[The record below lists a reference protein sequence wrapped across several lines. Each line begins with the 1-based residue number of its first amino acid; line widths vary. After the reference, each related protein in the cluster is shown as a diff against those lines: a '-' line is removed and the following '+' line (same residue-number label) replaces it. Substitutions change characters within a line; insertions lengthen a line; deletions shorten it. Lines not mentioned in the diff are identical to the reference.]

1 MKRRPTGPGSFLQR
15 LWESFSSDELRRSMH
30 HTVDRALVK
39 AGWLPEMMDGSY
51 KILHLSDTPVTIYGY
66 LARLLRRVSP
76 SVLVHTGD
84 LADDI
89 KIGLYPGERER
100 YRSAVRK
107 LFDIIQ
113 APRRRIILSLGNHD
127 RMDLLPPIPR
137 ECTICEDVMDF
148 DLWGAGFRISHYIE
162 RIMDGPAARFN
173 LYGHTTEP
181 GSHVDDKERYFLN
194 GIERIRLIDPHTGEI
209 KSLLYPRCTDN
220 ARCMKTMR
228 RL

>member
-1 MKRRPTGPGSFLQR
+1 
-15 LWESFSSDELRRSMH
+15 MH

-113 APRRRIILSLGNHD
+113 APRRRIILSLGKEVEIG
-127 RMDLLPPIPR
+127 RASCR
-137 ECTICEDVMDF
+137 ERV
-148 DLWGAGFRISHYIE
+148 
-162 RIMDGPAARFN
+162 
-173 LYGHTTEP
+173 
-181 GSHVDDKERYFLN
+181 
-194 GIERIRLIDPHTGEI
+194 
-209 KSLLYPRCTDN
+209 
-220 ARCMKTMR
+220 
-228 RL
+228 